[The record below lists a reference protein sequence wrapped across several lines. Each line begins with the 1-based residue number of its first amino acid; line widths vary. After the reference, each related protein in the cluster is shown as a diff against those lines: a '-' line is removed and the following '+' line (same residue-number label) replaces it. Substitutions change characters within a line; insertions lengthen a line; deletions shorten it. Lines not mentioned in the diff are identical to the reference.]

1 MEAHPSFAFIEAIK
15 PVRDA
20 AVISRLD
27 AMLDEG
33 LRGKT
38 EVPLALAVPVD
49 LAAKLD
55 ETVSYNIK
63 IGSGWVH
70 SRTDRPAHQHGL
82 LDDPAPVAE
91 GRAREGLQPAGPA
104 RAGTGVVPVPGPQI
118 LVRAFLVSETGTAS
132 MHRCS
137 VTAW

>member
-63 IGSGWVH
+63 IGSGCVRGRRSLETEDILNRCRVLNGTAPRRRCVRAASSCPTAATAPGRSEALLPSAGWRRAWP
-70 SRTDRPAHQHGL
+70 SRPAS
-82 LDDPAPVAE
+82 
-91 GRAREGLQPAGPA
+91 
-104 RAGTGVVPVPGPQI
+104 T
-118 LVRAFLVSETGTAS
+118 S
-132 MHRCS
+132 
-137 VTAW
+137 